1 VRSGR
6 HRVAKSITKGHHTV
20 TKNVENCRNC
30 AFWGA
35 ASETYGRC
43 QRRSPTGLAPM
54 VDAHGEVVVD
64 IWPRTSANDFCGD
77 FELKDAQ

>member
-1 VRSGR
+1 
-6 HRVAKSITKGHHTV
+6 
-20 TKNVENCRNC
+20 
-30 AFWGA
+30 
-35 ASETYGRC
+35 
-43 QRRSPTGLAPM
+43 M